1 MMHRDLYIFFLLP
14 ISGIFICSSFVN
26 RVFSKLEQINI
37 PEMGNKKIY
46 ISLGA
51 SFCYDGEEISF
62 DQLYKEAD
70 TAMYTSKKTEGYCA
84 TIYQYDEI

>member
-1 MMHRDLYIFFLLP
+1 MD
-14 ISGIFICSSFVN
+14 
-26 RVFSKLEQINI
+26 
-37 PEMGNKKIY
+37 NKKIY